1 MPAAVVEDTMLQVGW
16 VAEMWGEMGGMRIDA
31 VEVVGTCT
39 LPDQGEVDAVLDREV
54 DAVSDWGE
62 VGTCTLLDQGEVD
75 AVPDREVDAV
85 LDRGGVGACT
95 LSDQGEVDAVL
106 CPERPV
112 ARKIWRFPSHAVME
126 YGGVAVAP
134 PTQPCH
140 P

>member
-1 MPAAVVEDTMLQVGW
+1 MPAAVVEDTMLQVGR

-39 LPDQGEVDAVLDREV
+39 LP
-54 DAVSDWGE
+54 
-62 VGTCTLLDQGEVD
+62 
-75 AVPDREVDAV
+75 
-85 LDRGGVGACT
+85 
-95 LSDQGEVDAVL
+95 DQGEVDAVL